1 MKRLVTQ
8 VQGKNLARGQSTRT
22 VVKQQQ
28 QQPRHTP
35 AQLHRLLLGLLRE
48 FEKSTPPAF
57 DKLLQDGTIHLCVEN
72 LLVSPAAIQVLQ
84 QFAFEREAM
93 VSIFYVQGFQS
104 ALVPMI
110 QENNLSA
117 LFLLWAMSDKEE
129 LTSPLCQV
137 SGFLQAILI
146 ATNGPP
152 HSDSAMYSLS
162 VLRNLTMF
170 PECRDLVLEQLDR
183 TELLRILTSRTKIGS
198 KNEAIKATMAI
209 ANLVGKDEDQNTGT
223 LLATTP
229 AMLLSI
235 VAMVRYLLKMDSA
248 EEPTENYHLYEPLLS
263 LKYLS
268 IPQKNREILIPALK
282 ELLPVIL
289 EQAMRE
295 ELCRAEAVGYTLEIC
310 SQFAFEEPCLDYF
323 CRETQLESLVE
334 TIVKNEDGEGE
345 FALVMRE
352 AEGLLWTLRGG
363 EKQQPSPAPPP
374 PSSAAALPQFN
385 QDEEDEE
392 EASPPATLPKK
403 IMISYSWAQKE
414 VALKVAANFR
424 MQGLQ
429 VWQDVQD
436 MKQNIMES
444 MAQGVLESHA
454 MVILLSKNYKESA
467 NCQREA
473 NYAAKRGK
481 KIIPLVVVDGYTGDG
496 WLEML
501 IAPLPY
507 YDVTRTFD
515 STLKLMVEREIQ
527 FGMVLVPRAS
537 VVGGGAG
544 RELLSVEQVVEY
556 VTGKHPELAYLASKL
571 GENGMDGKTVREL
584 VRALGAGQVRMDDI
598 KQWFGVK
605 TVADLFKLKLAFEDL
620 A

>member
-1 MKRLVTQ
+1 M
-8 VQGKNLARGQSTRT
+8 ARAMSTKMMN
-22 VVKQQQ
+22 KQQNQ
-28 QQPRHTP
+28 TS
-35 AQLHRLLLGLLRE
+35 AQVHRLFTTLLRK
-48 FEKSTPPAF
+48 FEKLTPPAF
-57 DKLLQDGTIHLCVEN
+57 DELLKDGTIHLCVEY
-72 LLVSPAAIQVLQ
+72 LFMDSLAIEVLR
-84 QFAFEREAM
+84 QFSFEREAM
-93 VSIFYVQGFQS
+93 VSIFYIQGFQS
-104 ALVPMI
+104 ALVPMV
-110 QENNLSA
+110 QHNDLGA

-129 LTSPLCQV
+129 LTSPLCHV
-137 SGFLQAILI
+137 PGFLQAILI
-146 ATNGPP
+146 ASNGPP
-152 HSDSAMYSLS
+152 QSDSAIYSLS

-170 PECRDLVLEQLDR
+170 IECRDQVLEQLDR
-183 TELLRILTSRTKIGS
+183 TELLQILTSRTKLGS
-198 KNEAIKATMAI
+198 KREAIKATMAI
-209 ANLVGKDEDQNTGT
+209 ANLVGKDEDQNTGS

-229 AMLLSI
+229 TMLLSI
-235 VAMVRYLLKMDSA
+235 VDIVKHILNSDFGDN
-248 EEPTENYHLYEPLLS
+248 EGENFHLYEPLLS

-323 CRETQLESLVE
+323 CRETQLQLLVE
-334 TIVKNEDGEGE
+334 KIVMNEDGEGE
-345 FALVMRE
+345 FALVIRE

-363 EKQQPSPAPPP
+363 EKQQPS
-374 PSSAAALPQFN
+374 SSLSLSLPQFN
-385 QDEEDEE
+385 QDEDDAEE
-392 EASPPATLPKK
+392 EGSTSAVAPSKK
-403 IMISYSWAQKE
+403 IMISYSWAQKD
-414 VALKVAANFR
+414 VALKVAANFK

-444 MAQGVLESHA
+444 MAQGVLESYA
-454 MVILLSKNYKESA
+454 VVILLSKNYKESA

-496 WLEML
+496 WLEL
-501 IAPLPY
+501 FIAPLLY

-515 STLKLMVEREIQ
+515 STLKQMITNELQHDV
-527 FGMVLVPRAS
+527 VPRAS
-537 VVGGGAG
+537 VVGGAG
-544 RELLSVEQVVEY
+544 REVLGVEQVVEH
-556 VTGKHPELAYLASKL
+556 VTNKHPELAYLGSKL
-571 GENGMDGKTVREL
+571 TENGMDGKTVREL
-584 VRALGAGQVRMDDI
+584 VRALGAGQVKMDEI